1 VNPEGVS
8 SRKVL
13 IPELGAMPKAH
24 QTARKYVLEG
34 EAFATTWKV
43 ILLAAPDLSER
54 TFAQISK
61 RLQTKLDQVDREMS
75 PYRAD
80 SDLTRFNTAE
90 PGSFIELPPML
101 TAVMGHALDT
111 ARLSDGA
118 FDPCLLDAVEAWGFG
133 AKAVPEGL
141 ADVSGLTGGGWR
153 RLTWQ
158 VDGMVKPDGVR
169 IDLCAIAK
177 GFAADELLR
186 LVKAEPGCVAALVEV
201 GGELAGWGVQPDG
214 LPWWVEIE
222 GADAVIALHEMA
234 VATSGDS
241 KRFFIHDGRVMSHTI
256 DAATCAPTASNVSG
270 ATVLDP
276 ACWRADALAT
286 ALMVMGEARALEFAT
301 RHNIPCLLRVRE
313 GDSIREALSPAL
325 EAWL

>member
-1 VNPEGVS
+1 MKPESVS
-8 SRKVL
+8 GRKVL
-13 IPELGAMPKAH
+13 IPPLGGMPRPH
-24 QTARKYVLEG
+24 PTARKYVLEG
-34 EAFATTWKV
+34 EAFATAWKV
-43 ILLAAPDLSER
+43 ILLADPGLSER
-54 TFAQISK
+54 AFAHLNK
-61 RLQTKLDQVDREMS
+61 RLETKLDQVDREMS

-90 PGSFIELPPML
+90 PGSFVELPPMF
-101 TAVMGHALDT
+101 TVVMGHALDT
-111 ARLSDGA
+111 ARLSGGA

-133 AKAVPEGL
+133 AKAVPDGL
-141 ADVSGLTGGGWR
+141 ADVSGLSGGGWR
-153 RLTWQ
+153 QLTWQ
-158 VDGMVKPDGVR
+158 ADGMVRPQGVR

-177 GFAADELLR
+177 GFAANELLR

-201 GGELAGWGVQPDG
+201 GGELTGWGVQPDG

-241 KRFFIHDGRVMSHTI
+241 RRFFVHNGKVMSHTI
-256 DAATCAPTASNVSG
+256 DAKTCAPTASNITG

-286 ALMVMGEARALEFAT
+286 ALMVMGEAKALDFAT
-301 RHNIPCLLRVRE
+301 RQNIACLLRVRD
-313 GDSIREALSPAL
+313 GDSVREVLSPAL